1 MTNNFLVTSRA
12 DMKRRG
18 WEQLDFVYI
27 NGDAYVDHPGF
38 AAAVIGR
45 VLESRGYRVGIISQ
59 PDWHSVEPFKAL
71 GKPRLAALITLPS
84 LLSV

>member
-1 MTNNFLVTSRA
+1 MADNFLVTSRA

-38 AAAVIGR
+38 AAAVIGGKAGDIASA
-45 VLESRGYRVGIISQ
+45 LAHSLIGIVRS
-59 PDWHSVEPFKAL
+59 PLKPWANRDW
-71 GKPRLAALITLPS
+71 PR
-84 LLSV
+84 